1 MPVDHVRL
9 TEVFAEVMDLPPGPL
24 RARLADLRATD
35 PALAD
40 ELASL
45 LDEDARVVTALRTAG
60 LKPSDL
66 ASGVVHL
73 APLEAGFAIPNFH
86 LREKLGEGGMGFVYA
101 ADQIDPPRPVAIK
114 VLHAASHEARTR
126 FRAESVIMSSLD
138 HPGIVRVLGTGEA
151 NGHPFFVM
159 DRIVGLTLDVHTRR
173 HATPVHERLALFAA
187 ACDAVHYAHGMGVI
201 HRDLKPANIMVRTD
215 GTVVVLDFG
224 VARATTFSGATRPGD
239 YLGTP
244 LYMSPEQAM
253 ARPDEVDARTD
264 VYSLGVT
271 LFELIANKPP
281 FDLVGLS
288 FPASIRTI
296 LQQPPPPLGHDAA
309 LDAIVARTLAKQRA
323 DRHPSAAAL
332 AGDLRDYLASR
343 Q

>member
-1 MPVDHVRL
+1 MGVDHERL
-9 TEVFAEVMDLPPGPL
+9 TELFAEVMDLEPGPL
-24 RARLADLRATD
+24 RARLAELRASD

-66 ASGVVHL
+66 GSGIVQL
-73 APLEAGFAIPNFH
+73 APLEFGFAIANYH
-86 LREKLGEGGMGFVYA
+86 LLEKLGEGGMGFVYA

-114 VLHAASHEARTR
+114 ILHAASQEARTR
-126 FRAESVIMSSLD
+126 FRAEAGIMSSLD

-159 DRIVGLTLDVHTRR
+159 DRVDGLTLDDHVRT
-173 HATPVHERLALFAA
+173 HAPPMRDRLELIAA
-187 ACDAVHYAHGMGVI
+187 VCDAVHYAHSRGVI
-201 HRDLKPANIMVRTD
+201 HRDLKPANIMVRSD
-215 GTVVVLDFG
+215 GTVAVLDFG
-224 VARATTFSGATRPGD
+224 VARATMFSGATRPGD

-271 LFELIANKPP
+271 LFELIANRPP
-281 FDLVGLS
+281 FDLIGLS

-296 LQQPPPPLGHDAA
+296 LQQPPPPLGNNAE
-309 LDAIVARTLAKQRA
+309 LDAIVARTLAKKPA
-323 DRHPSAAAL
+323 DRYPSTAAL
-332 AGDLRDYLASR
+332 AADLRRYLSGG
-343 Q
+343 

>member
-1 MPVDHVRL
+1 MPVDHERL
-9 TEVFAEVMDLPPGPL
+9 TALFAEVMDLEPDPL
-24 RARLADLRATD
+24 RARLAELRVAD

-66 ASGVVHL
+66 ASGVIQL
-73 APLEAGFAIPNFH
+73 PPLDAGFTVPGYV
-86 LREKLGEGGMGFVYA
+86 LREKLGEGGMGFVYG
-101 ADQIDPPRPVAIK
+101 ADQIEPPRSVAIK
-114 VLHAASHEARTR
+114 ILHAASREARTR
-126 FRAESVIMSSLD
+126 FRAEAGIMSSLD

-151 NGHPFFVM
+151 NRHPYFVM
-159 DRIVGLTLDVHTRR
+159 DRIVGLTLDVHVRTY
-173 HATPVHERLALFAA
+173 ATPLRERLELFAA
-187 ACDAVHYAHGMGVI
+187 VCDAVHYAHGKGVV

-215 GTVVVLDFG
+215 GSVVVLDFG
-224 VARATTFSGATRPGD
+224 VARATSFSGETQPGD
-239 YLGTP
+239 FLGTP

-271 LFELIANKPP
+271 LFELVADRPP
-281 FDLVGLS
+281 FELIGLS

-309 LDAIVARTLAKQRA
+309 LDAIVARTLAKKPA
-323 DRHPSAAAL
+323 DRYPSTAAL
-332 AGDLRDYLASR
+332 AAELRAYPR
-343 Q
+343 